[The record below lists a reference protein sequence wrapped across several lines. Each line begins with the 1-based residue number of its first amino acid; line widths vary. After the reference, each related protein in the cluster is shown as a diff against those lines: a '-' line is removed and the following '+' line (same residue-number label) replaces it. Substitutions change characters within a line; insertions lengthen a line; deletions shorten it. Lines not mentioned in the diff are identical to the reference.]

1 MPENTSTS
9 GASPGDDGHG
19 DQEAPEGFTPPAAA
33 SSAGQDPA
41 SSPSGPDASR
51 SRPESETD
59 LRGGYGRHHGA
70 PDPSRPPYVETDV
83 MSPLGD
89 WSPSE
94 QGRDRSP
101 SVPQPPPA
109 APPLEPDDAPPVSF
123 DLPGAPV
130 GKRAPQPADP
140 SEPATSDGETTVQYS
155 RPASG
160 GFVPSAAP
168 SPEPGWPRT
177 DTSPP
182 FQRAEGPLQRNDG
195 PLQRA
200 PGSPTPPPAPL
211 TPPPAPSWPRQPA
224 EPHRPGAGRAPEQ
237 PPRQVPPPYQGVAG
251 PNPQRHHPGDPRGYG
266 QPESPRPPMPTP
278 PQPGGGEYGRQPE
291 FGAGDRFSGG
301 GYEPPQSRV
310 SATTSFDEERSL
322 HGGAGD
328 FAVESGRREGPQQ
341 GWRSMVSRMGIPVG
355 KGPAELEYDHDIAT
369 INKRL
374 RYRKTVGIAAFKGG
388 VGKTS
393 MTMGLASTVAAH
405 RQDGGVVAIDTVA
418 RGSLAMRVKGEQPTD
433 GHVKALAYDENLHTI
448 SDVRAHLMSNPHRLS
463 VLGSHRDLVDEPLS
477 PQEYLHALQ
486 QLHRHHEIVFVDTE
500 PSVAT
505 PAYGT
510 IMASLDALILVVNPS
525 RDSAIPG
532 REVLPWLRA
541 HGLSELAER
550 TIVLLNHPSPAKP
563 HMNEEVITNH
573 FHNNERVE
581 VLAIPYDAH
590 LAEAGAISLGLLDK
604 TTRRQFVKAAA
615 ILLDK
620 LPAT

>member
-1 MPENTSTS
+1 MPENSSTS
-9 GASPGDDGHG
+9 GASAGDDGHG
-19 DQEAPEGFTPPAAA
+19 DQAGPEGFT

-41 SSPSGPDASR
+41 SSPSGPDAFR
-51 SRPESETD
+51 ARPDGEPD
-59 LRGGYGRHHGA
+59 PLGGYGRHGA
-70 PDPSRPPYVETDV
+70 PDPRRPSSGETHV
-83 MSPLGD
+83 MPPLGD
-89 WSPSE
+89 WTPGE

-101 SVPQPPPA
+101 SVPPPPA
-109 APPLEPDDAPPVSF
+109 APPLEHDDAPPVSF
-123 DLPGAPV
+123 DLPGATA
-130 GKRAPQPADP
+130 GMRAPQPADP
-140 SEPATSDGETTVQYS
+140 GEPDSADGETTVQYS
-155 RPASG
+155 RPASE
-160 GFVPSAAP
+160 GFVPGAVP
-168 SPEPGWPRT
+168 PQEPGWPRP
-177 DTSPP
+177 DAWPL
-182 FQRAEGPLQRNDG
+182 QRMEGPLQR
-195 PLQRA
+195 P
-200 PGSPTPPPAPL
+200 PGTPPPSQPTPPPAPL

-224 EPHRPGAGRAPEQ
+224 EQRGPVGAGPGRVPEQ

-251 PNPQRHHPGDPRGYG
+251 PNPQRHHPGEARGYA
-266 QPESPRPPMPTP
+266 QPEPPRPPMPAP
-278 PQPGGGEYGRQPE
+278 PQPGAGEYGRQPE
-291 FGAGDRFSGG
+291 FGTGERFSGA

-310 SATTSFDEERSL
+310 PSTSSFDEERSL

-341 GWRSMVSRMGIPVG
+341 GWRSVISRMGIPVG

-433 GHVKALAYDENLHTI
+433 GHVKALAYDDNLHTI

-604 TTRRQFVKAAA
+604 TTRRQFVSAAA